1 MIDLEQ
7 LLASEMSLTQSQVH
21 NALQLLREGGTVPF
35 IARYR
40 KERTEEMDEVQ
51 LHTLFDRYAYLSE
64 LAQRKKAIL
73 ESIEKQG
80 KLTDEL
86 RVKISDCVQ
95 KTELEDLYLP
105 FRPKKRTKATI
116 ARERGLEPLAD
127 FLKSVNTPQV
137 QTVDLEHEAMPYVS
151 AERGIASAE
160 EALAGAADIIAEE
173 IADKAAHRG
182 HLREFLLEHGVF
194 ISSIAPEHPVGGTK
208 YEMYRD
214 FKVKANEIHPHNMLA
229 LLRGEKDGV
238 VTVELT
244 FDEEQAVQ
252 YLVVAEVH
260 AGAEAVRS
268 LYRTLLSDAFA
279 RLLRPSL
286 AGEVRALRK
295 ELADR
300 DSITTFEANLREL
313 LLSAPAGMKPT
324 MGIDPGFR
332 TGCKVVVLDTT
343 GKLVEH
349 CTVYPH
355 KAEGERQ
362 TAAEVVRSLVGT
374 HGVELIAIGNGT
386 GGRETEEF
394 IQESLKGV
402 ERQPVFVIVNESG
415 ASVYSASPL
424 AREEFPDLD
433 LTVRGAISIGRRLQD
448 PLAEL
453 VKIDPKSIGVGQYQ
467 HDVDQRLLRKRL
479 EETVQSCVNYVG
491 VDVNMASRELLKYV
505 AGINAAAAKSV
516 VSFRDEHGAFKRR
529 EDLKGVPKLGPRTFE
544 QAAGFLR
551 IRGGENPLDNS
562 AVHPESYDIAEK
574 ILSDLGLTLEEAI
587 RQPARL
593 KEVDMSTY
601 VTARAGEP
609 TIRDILAELQKPGR
623 DPRAEFRYAHF
634 KEGVKEI
641 KDLTPGMDLE
651 GVVTNVTNFGA
662 FVDIGVH
669 QDGLVHVS
677 QIADR
682 FVQDPK
688 TVVHVGQ
695 VVKVRVLEVNELLKR
710 ISLTMKMPGGRR
722 AKQESKQDAKKFDT
736 KKQEKPG
743 KQGKPGIPP
752 PKEPRFTVEDL
763 RQKFKN
769 R

>member
-7 LLASEMSLTQSQVH
+7 LLASEMSLKQSQVH

-86 RVKISDCVQ
+86 RVKIADCVQ

-137 QTVDLEHEAMPYVS
+137 QTVDLEQEATPYVS

-173 IADKAAHRG
+173 IADKAEHRG

-194 ISSIAPEHPVGGTK
+194 ISRIAPEHPAGSTK

-214 FKVKANEIHPHNMLA
+214 FKVKASDIHPHNMLA

-238 VTVELT
+238 VTFDLT

-252 YLVVAEVH
+252 YLVAAEVH
-260 AGAEAVRS
+260 AGTEAVRS

-349 CTVYPH
+349 CTIYPH

-362 TAAEVVRSLVGT
+362 TAAEVVRNLVNT
-374 HGVELIAIGNGT
+374 HGVDLIAIGNGT
-386 GGRETEEF
+386 GGARPR
-394 IQESLKGV
+394 SL
-402 ERQPVFVIVNESG
+402 
-415 ASVYSASPL
+415 
-424 AREEFPDLD
+424 
-433 LTVRGAISIGRRLQD
+433 
-448 PLAEL
+448 
-453 VKIDPKSIGVGQYQ
+453 
-467 HDVDQRLLRKRL
+467 
-479 EETVQSCVNYVG
+479 
-491 VDVNMASRELLKYV
+491 SR
-505 AGINAAAAKSV
+505 S
-516 VSFRDEHGAFKRR
+516 R
-529 EDLKGVPKLGPRTFE
+529 
-544 QAAGFLR
+544 
-551 IRGGENPLDNS
+551 
-562 AVHPESYDIAEK
+562 
-574 ILSDLGLTLEEAI
+574 
-587 RQPARL
+587 
-593 KEVDMSTY
+593 
-601 VTARAGEP
+601 
-609 TIRDILAELQKPGR
+609 
-623 DPRAEFRYAHF
+623 
-634 KEGVKEI
+634 
-641 KDLTPGMDLE
+641 
-651 GVVTNVTNFGA
+651 
-662 FVDIGVH
+662 
-669 QDGLVHVS
+669 
-677 QIADR
+677 
-682 FVQDPK
+682 
-688 TVVHVGQ
+688 
-695 VVKVRVLEVNELLKR
+695 
-710 ISLTMKMPGGRR
+710 
-722 AKQESKQDAKKFDT
+722 
-736 KKQEKPG
+736 
-743 KQGKPGIPP
+743 
-752 PKEPRFTVEDL
+752 
-763 RQKFKN
+763 
-769 R
+769 